1 MRRERR
7 LNLKLITVTAYATVA
22 LLFIIFAVYMFAFE
36 DNNVYNARD
45 ISSYETVKDYSE
57 QIINDASAPIGV
69 RREFSWQIGDIENN
83 EGYLMFYIV
92 HSYAEVR
99 LDDELLYSLTSGE
112 NNRIGSSPSSNWV
125 VIPLCPSDS
134 GRKVTVTVTPVYK
147 SVLNREIEFKIGSK
161 YSVFMDRLKTDLPQ
175 IVLSSLCILM
185 GILLVIVQLYLIIK
199 KRTVSWDMFYLGNFS
214 LLMGIWRITDT
225 RFSPI
230 MFENHTAALGYITLS
245 ALFIL
250 AVPLLLYIEKQ
261 HVGKN
266 VVLLRFATLST
277 CIVAFVALVCQ
288 VFGVAEL
295 RETLTACHIILII
308 DIAVLILASILHIG
322 KGIKERDTIILI
334 ILLASGSISDLVYFY
349 LKGTSSGMMITLIL
363 FLIYTFYRFTE
374 NILNINEKAY
384 VDVNTEL
391 YNKTRW
397 DEFIK
402 ESIPDNEPIGIMM
415 LDLNCLKLTNDTRGH
430 KTGDKMIANFAG
442 ILRNTFDSCEFLC
455 RWGGDEFTVLVRNA
469 DREKL
474 ERYDNAVH
482 AAVDAYNSSGAKPEI
497 YFACGYALSTD
508 FPGISRNELLT
519 KADERMYDDKQKWYD
534 KHSITK

>member
-7 LNLKLITVTAYATVA
+7 FNLKLITVTAYATVA

-92 HSYAEVR
+92 HSYTEVR

-161 YSVFMDRLKTDLPQ
+161 YSVFMDRLKIDLPQ

-199 KRTVSWDMFYLGNFS
+199 KRTASWDMFYLGNFS

-295 RETLTACHIILII
+295 RETLTACHIVLIV
-308 DIAVLILASILHIG
+308 DIADLILASILHIG
-322 KGIKERDTIILI
+322 KGIKERDTIIFI

-349 LKGTSSGMMITLIL
+349 LKGTSSGMMFTLIL

-397 DEFIK
+397 REFIK
-402 ESIPDNEPIGIMM
+402 ERNPDNEPIGIMM
-415 LDLNCLKLTNDTRGH
+415 LDLNCLKLTNDTLGH

-474 ERYDNAVH
+474 ERYDHAVR
-482 AAVDAYNSSGAKPEI
+482 AAVDAYNSSGEKPEI

-508 FPGISRNELLT
+508 FPGISINELLT